1 MGISGVIVGKMG
13 GGAPTRG
20 MGRGRGATKFGCFGR
35 GEDGGREQPCTAALE
50 GARMEGAA
58 KDGCLIRDG

>member
-1 MGISGVIVGKMG
+1 M
-13 GGAPTRG
+13 RG